1 MDRDDASEF
10 SFVIVVNW
18 TTAENFCPTA
28 TAEAHHDGVQGVAAG
43 VVVAPGPGQAVEHV
57 RQRVARARLLRERGV
72 RGVVRVRRPRV
83 VAQPPRVLLDV
94 APRAVQVLAAHAEG
108 ERVVPRPPRPRSGGA
123 AVGARV
129 GVMAEDGH
137 GARGRGGRGVL
148 AVAAAVGVLEDA
160 RGVAGAGVGGLAR
173 RGDGGQ
179 VGVLAEA
186 DAAAVCAVRAVLRAG
201 AGVGLPQLL
210 RVPLP
215 LLARGQTAALR
226 HRGLGLPGPVSMSS
240 CHLRKV

>member
-1 MDRDDASEF
+1 M
-10 SFVIVVNW
+10 
-18 TTAENFCPTA
+18 
-28 TAEAHHDGVQGVAAG
+28 AAG
-43 VVVAPGPGQAVEHV
+43 LVVAPGPGQAVEHV

-72 RGVVRVRRPRV
+72 RGVVRVRGARV
-83 VAQPPRVLLDV
+83 VTQPPRVLLDV

-108 ERVVPRPPRPRSGGA
+108 ERVVPRAPRPRSGGA
-123 AVGARV
+123 AVGGRV
-129 GVMAEDGH
+129 GVVAEDGH
-137 GARGRGGRGVL
+137 GARGRGGGVL

-160 RGVAGAGVGGLAR
+160 RRVACAGVRGLAR

-186 DAAAVCAVRAVLRAG
+186 DAAAVRAVRAVLRAG

-215 LLARGQTAALR
+215 LLARGQTAALG
-226 HRGLGLPGPVSMSS
+226 HRGLGLPGPGHGT
-240 CHLRKV
+240 CHHVTFAKFEVL